1 MRNTGDRLKECR
13 IMKGLSRGE
22 MSEMLN
28 VSTDYL
34 ARLET
39 GTQPVTYRII
49 EKVAKLEGWNSDYIL
64 HGIDNNNPFSELH
77 TLCPDFRKKVFIR
90 NLLCLF
96 DILQLLNPHEPQL
109 PSQPFPRP
117 LFSCLYETAIYMATT
132 TTNNIPADIT
142 CPILYLL
149 INCSY
154 KLFQSHL

>member
-13 IMKGLSRGE
+13 IMKGLSRGK

-64 HGIDNNNPFSELH
+64 HGIIIH
-77 TLCPDFRKKVFIR
+77 
-90 NLLCLF
+90 
-96 DILQLLNPHEPQL
+96 
-109 PSQPFPRP
+109 
-117 LFSCLYETAIYMATT
+117 
-132 TTNNIPADIT
+132 
-142 CPILYLL
+142 
-149 INCSY
+149 
-154 KLFQSHL
+154 FQSCTHYALISGKKFL

>member
-49 EKVAKLEGWNSDYIL
+49 EKVAELEGWNCDYIL
-64 HGIDNNNPFSELH
+64 LGIEYYLRMLMEWNWMFLIMCVQNIH
-77 TLCPDFRKKVFIR
+77 
-90 NLLCLF
+90 
-96 DILQLLNPHEPQL
+96 LQ
-109 PSQPFPRP
+109 R
-117 LFSCLYETAIYMATT
+117 
-132 TTNNIPADIT
+132 
-142 CPILYLL
+142 
-149 INCSY
+149 
-154 KLFQSHL
+154 

>member
-22 MSEMLN
+22 MSEMLH

-64 HGIDNNNPFSELH
+64 HGIDNNNPFQSCTHYALISGKS
-77 TLCPDFRKKVFIR
+77 FYKKSAMFV
-90 NLLCLF
+90 
-96 DILQLLNPHEPQL
+96 
-109 PSQPFPRP
+109 
-117 LFSCLYETAIYMATT
+117 
-132 TTNNIPADIT
+132 
-142 CPILYLL
+142 
-149 INCSY
+149 
-154 KLFQSHL
+154 

>member
-64 HGIDNNNPFSELH
+64 HGIDNNNPFSGQTPGEHISFHYTGVRIKMQCTRRESLVSV
-77 TLCPDFRKKVFIR
+77 RKMPIHVY
-90 NLLCLF
+90 
-96 DILQLLNPHEPQL
+96 
-109 PSQPFPRP
+109 
-117 LFSCLYETAIYMATT
+117 SC
-132 TTNNIPADIT
+132 IPVYRSCIVQK
-142 CPILYLL
+142 I
-149 INCSY
+149 
-154 KLFQSHL
+154 HLKNK